1 MFLAKVQKN
10 LSAARK
16 KDIDEDLTD
25 YKSKRKEQPV
35 SKPKPSPTLESS
47 NCFMYKYYKQF
58 KLDFY
63 LKFCVKYTCNFIG
76 SLVNI
81 QWLAIKISLLLF
93 LKGGIPL

>member
-1 MFLAKVQKN
+1 MKILDYLLINLYFVLIKTRLIYWKRFDTMYLFLAKVQKN

-25 YKSKRKEQPV
+25 YKSKRKEQSV

-58 KLDFY
+58 KLD
-63 LKFCVKYTCNFIG
+63 
-76 SLVNI
+76 
-81 QWLAIKISLLLF
+81 LAWANHL
-93 LKGGIPL
+93 